1 MEKKLNKTNM
11 LKQSKAKQKQKQ
23 NKKTKL
29 GFLGSGLCTQE
40 QAYVRMQD
48 YAYASSC
55 PETLKTQPSLKH

>member
-11 LKQSKAKQKQKQ
+11 WKQKQKKNKNK

-29 GFLGSGLCTQE
+29 GFLGSGLCTQK
-40 QAYVRMQD
+40 QACVCRQD